1 MFYTA
6 TVLDAVSVEKK
17 MKNRLL
23 ECWSVGFF
31 NIQYIYY
38 ITYNCTQYSLLMIV
52 YRHFI

>member
-23 ECWSVGFF
+23 ECWSDGFK
-31 NIQYIYY
+31 ICTLH
-38 ITYNCTQYSLLMIV
+38 ITHNCTQYSLLMIV